1 MNLRKI
7 VLLSLVA
14 TWVCVSTSC
23 AGNKDQKPQEDA
35 TVLIET
41 SMGNIKVK
49 LYPETTKHR
58 QNFLKLVTDG
68 FYSGLLFHRVINHFM
83 IQAGDPKSK
92 TAQSGTL
99 LGDGDV
105 GYTIPAEFIYPK
117 YYHKRGALAAAREG
131 DDKNPKKASS
141 GCQFYIVQGKVFND
155 QALEDLEKKRQKFVE
170 QELFNQLMEKRKDA
184 IARFQKDHDDYQLN
198 RLQEKVMDEVQLKM
212 QKDTALYKYNNDQW
226 GEYCTNGGTPH
237 LDNNYTVFGEVIEG
251 MDIVD
256 KIAGVLTDKNDRPAL
271 DIKIIKAEIIKP

>member
-68 FYSGLLFHRVINHFM
+68 FYNGLLFHRVINHFM

-92 TAQSGTL
+92 TAPSGTL

-105 GYTIPAEFIYPK
+105 GYTIPAEFVYPK

-184 IARFQKDHDDYQLN
+184 VARFQKDHDDYQLN
-198 RLQEKVMDEVQLKM
+198 RLQEKVMDEVQLKL

-226 GEYCTNGGTPH
+226 GEYCTNGGAPH

-256 KIAGVLTDKNDRPAL
+256 KIAGVGTDKNDRPAL

>member
-1 MNLRKI
+1 MILRKLF
-7 VLLSLVA
+7 LLSFLALFV
-14 TWVCVSTSC
+14 TLTGSC
-23 AGNKDQKPQEDA
+23 AGNKEQKPQEDA
-35 TVLIET
+35 IVLIQT

-49 LYPETTKHR
+49 LYPETTRHR
-58 QNFLKLVTDG
+58 QNFLKLVNDG
-68 FYSGLLFHRVINHFM
+68 FYNGLLFHRVIQNFM
-83 IQAGDPKSK
+83 IQAGDPTSK

-99 LGDGDV
+99 LGNGDV
-105 GYTIPAEFIYPK
+105 GYTIPAEFVYPK

-184 IARFQKDHDDYQLN
+184 VARFQKDHDDYQLN
-198 RLQEKVMDEVQLKM
+198 RLQEKVMDEVQTRM

-226 GEYCTNGGTPH
+226 ADYCTNGGTPH
-237 LDNNYTVFGEVIEG
+237 LDNNYTVFGEVVEG
-251 MDIVD
+251 MDVVD
-256 KIAGVLTDKNDRPAL
+256 KIAAVMTDKNDRPAV
-271 DIKIIKAEIIKP
+271 DVKIIKAELLKP

>member
-1 MNLRKI
+1 MILRKLF
-7 VLLSLVA
+7 LLSFLA
-14 TWVCVSTSC
+14 LFMTLTGSC
-23 AGNKDQKPQEDA
+23 AGNKEQKPQEDA
-35 TVLIET
+35 IVLIQT

-49 LYPETTKHR
+49 LYPETTRHR
-58 QNFLKLVTDG
+58 QNFLKLVNDG
-68 FYSGLLFHRVINHFM
+68 FYNGLLFHRVIQNFM
-83 IQAGDPKSK
+83 IQAGDPTSK
-92 TAQSGTL
+92 TAQSGAL
-99 LGDGDV
+99 LGNGDV
-105 GYTIPAEFIYPK
+105 GYTIPAEFVYPK

-184 IARFQKDHDDYQLN
+184 VARFQKDHDDYQLN
-198 RLQEKVMDEVQLKM
+198 RLQEKVMDEVQIRM

-226 GEYCTNGGTPH
+226 ADYCTNGGTPH

-251 MDIVD
+251 MDVVD
-256 KIAGVLTDKNDRPAL
+256 KIAAVMTDKNDRPTV
-271 DIKIIKAEIIKP
+271 DVKIIKAELLKP